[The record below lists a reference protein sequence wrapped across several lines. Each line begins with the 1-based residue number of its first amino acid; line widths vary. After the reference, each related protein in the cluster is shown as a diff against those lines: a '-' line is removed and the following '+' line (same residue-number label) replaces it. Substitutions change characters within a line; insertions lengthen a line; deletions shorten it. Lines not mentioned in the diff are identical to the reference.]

1 MPMGALL
8 ILMKTENTFPPQQVK
23 YKNYGVF
30 LHRGLTRNTK
40 SLPRYNMNPL
50 KTHDAE
56 NVRYKRICA

>member
-1 MPMGALL
+1 
-8 ILMKTENTFPPQQVK
+8 MKTENTFPPQQVK